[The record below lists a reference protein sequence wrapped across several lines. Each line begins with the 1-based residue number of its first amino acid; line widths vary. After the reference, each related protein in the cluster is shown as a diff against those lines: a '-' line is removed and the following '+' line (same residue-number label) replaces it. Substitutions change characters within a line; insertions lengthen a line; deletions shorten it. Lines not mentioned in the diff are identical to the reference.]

1 MFFYKDVGATHDAD
15 PSRPVR
21 CAGDVDDSPLLAA
34 KQPTEK
40 EMLRQE
46 AEHVC
51 YGDAQRLCADAM
63 PDAEKVEACMKA
75 KRAQVSPECKSVFD
89 KASKL

>member
-1 MFFYKDVGATHDAD
+1 MMPIRAAL
-15 PSRPVR
+15 
-21 CAGDVDDSPLLAA
+21 CAALVLSMTSPLFAA
-34 KQPTEK
+34 KQPSEK

-63 PDAEKVEACMKA
+63 PDAVRVEACMKA

>member
-1 MFFYKDVGATHDAD
+1 MMPIRAAL
-15 PSRPVR
+15 
-21 CAGDVDDSPLLAA
+21 CAVLVLSMTSPLLAA
-34 KQPTEK
+34 KQPSAK

-51 YGDAQRLCADAM
+51 YSDAQRLCADAM
-63 PDAEKVEACMKA
+63 PDEDKVEACMKG
-75 KRAQVSPECKSVFD
+75 KRAQLSPACGKVFE

>member
-1 MFFYKDVGATHDAD
+1 MMPIRTALYAALVLSMTG
-15 PSRPVR
+15 
-21 CAGDVDDSPLLAA
+21 PLLAA
-34 KQPTEK
+34 KQPSEK

-63 PDAEKVEACMKA
+63 PDEARVEACMRA
-75 KRAQVSPECKSVFD
+75 KRAQVSAECKKVFD
-89 KASKL
+89 KASKM